1 MKLPANL
8 EILTVLLEQNFI
20 GREKIEQLS
29 KPGKTEPEILE
40 ELLDLKIIS
49 KDLVGQAIAEHY
61 KVKYFDLNSTGVDL
75 VTFSE
80 LDYETAK
87 ENRIVVVEKQA
98 EKIVLATDNPDRI
111 ESVKLK
117 LSLTK
122 FQNKPIEVL
131 YSLTEDLDDILARFK
146 APLRERID
154 EILST
159 NVDFATAFFHEIVK
173 EAIDFR
179 ASDIHI
185 EPLVYDVK
193 IRFRI
198 DGILSEVA
206 SIGKEDYENIINKI
220 KVTAGIRIDEHY
232 RSQDGAIRFEYE
244 LDNFVDL
251 RISIVPILEGQK
263 VVIRVLSNYAKNM
276 GLDGLGLST
285 EDFTLIEKAYKKT
298 FGMILT
304 TGPTGSGKTTTLYSI
319 LKTLHTP
326 EVNITTIEDPVE
338 YRIVGVNQIQVDQQ
352 NDITFAKGLRSIVRQ
367 DPNIIL
373 VGEVRDFETAEIA
386 INAALTGHLLLS
398 SFHANDA
405 SSSIPR
411 LLDMGIEPFL
421 LASTLNI
428 IVAQR
433 LVRRTCNS
441 CKYSVEYSE
450 KDLKALIPSY
460 TKFFKTKTARLYKG
474 KGCPACNHTGF
485 KGRLGVFEIISVTEP
500 IQRLIMA
507 RASSLDIKKESRK
520 SGSKSFFEDG
530 LAKVIA
536 GDINLEELLR
546 VVPADSAE

>member
-20 GREKIEQLS
+20 EREKIEQLS
-29 KPGKTEPEILE
+29 KPGKTESEILE

-159 NVDFATAFFHEIVK
+159 TVDFATAFFHEIVK

-474 KGCPACNHTGF
+474 KGCPVCNHTGF